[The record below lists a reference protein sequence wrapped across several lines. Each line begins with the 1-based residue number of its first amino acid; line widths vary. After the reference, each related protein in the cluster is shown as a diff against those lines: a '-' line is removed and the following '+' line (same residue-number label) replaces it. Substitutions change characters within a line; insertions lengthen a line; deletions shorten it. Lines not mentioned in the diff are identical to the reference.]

1 MKYTPVIILIFAAVL
16 FAAAACAE
24 EASSFDEAKALS
36 AKTGKPVLLEFV
48 RED

>member
-1 MKYTPVIILIFAAVL
+1 MKYIPVIILIFVSVL
-16 FAAAACAE
+16 FAGAVCAE
-24 EASSFDEAKALS
+24 EVSSFDEAKALS